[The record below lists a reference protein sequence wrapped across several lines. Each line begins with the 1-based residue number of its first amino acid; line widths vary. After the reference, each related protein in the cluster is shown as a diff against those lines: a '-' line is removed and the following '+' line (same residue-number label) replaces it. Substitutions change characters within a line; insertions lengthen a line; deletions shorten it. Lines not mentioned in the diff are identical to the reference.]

1 MSCTYKPHNPV
12 SDGPADLYH
21 RMNQIDCAMKKFGG
35 SVYKSKTRSKSKPKS
50 KSKPASKTASKPASK
65 SSSKTA
71 SKHRKSH
78 RRPK

>member
-35 SVYKSKTRSKSKPKS
+35 SVKRKAKARLRSKTRTKPKS
-50 KSKPASKTASKPASK
+50 RKSK
-65 SSSKTA
+65 
-71 SKHRKSH
+71 

>member
-35 SVYKSKTRSKSKPKS
+35 SVKRKAKRKPRSKKK
-50 KSKPASKTASKPASK
+50 A
-65 SSSKTA
+65 
-71 SKHRKSH
+71 KHRKSK